1 MANKTKRLWS
11 LILITFIAASAQ
23 ALRITTHELKPL
35 ANTQG
40 HDLAKTQGHDGAAAA
55 FATKFATDVANDIG
69 EVLRAKIKESVSSF
83 INVVT
88 GEITYFR
95 NKVRPLII
103 SVINDDE
110 DDLTLSQMV
119 FVNGKIFKHPPIN
132 EVIKKGQ
139 AHVFYL
145 ANVDGGWFTGVTG
158 YFNYKCCNGQWVFG
172 SAFAH
177 PYSGA
182 LKARAEW
189 GKVSWYDPKPNPG
202 KSAYD
207 KMDNTANMGIRRTD
221 LGGIPELETLV
232 TLVNYGE

>member
-1 MANKTKRLWS
+1 MANRTHKLWS
-11 LILITFIAASAQ
+11 LILITFIAASVQ

-35 ANTQG
+35 ANVQG

-69 EVLRAKIKESVSSF
+69 EVLRAKIKQQVSSF
-83 INVVT
+83 LNVLT
-88 GEITYFR
+88 GEVIYFKD
-95 NKVRPLII
+95 KVRPLVI

-110 DDLTLSQMV
+110 DDLTLSEMV

-132 EVIKKGQ
+132 EVIKKGE
-139 AHVFYL
+139 AHVFYV
-145 ANVDGGWFTGVTG
+145 ANVDGGLFTGVTG
-158 YFNYKCCNGQWVFG
+158 YFNYKCCKGQWVFG
-172 SAFAH
+172 TAFAN
-177 PYSGA
+177 PYSGS

-189 GKVSWYDPKPNPG
+189 GLATVYNPRPNAG

-207 KMDNTANMGIRRTD
+207 KMYNTANMGIRRMD